1 MMNSQMKKTAA
12 AAAAVL
18 MACSVFAGCGEK
30 TTDNTDSTTTAAT
43 TKAADANADNGD
55 TAADET
61 TAAAAEAN
69 TDLSGTIKVLHH
81 RTDRDQDGTMAKLT
95 EGFNAIY
102 PNVTVEYQ
110 SFTNYVDDIAT
121 MLQSDNYG
129 DALMTPQAIKQAEL
143 PNFFE
148 SFGSFS
154 DLDSKYYW
162 LKDYVA
168 DGQVYALPTG
178 GTASGLLY
186 NKKVWSDAGIT
197 SLPTTTDE
205 FINCLQQIADNTDAI
220 PYYTNYAAGWT
231 IAQWQSLVLSAAGDA
246 EYNVKLLSEKNELFS
261 DGSPYDAVYG
271 TLFRIY
277 SNPALHEED
286 PSTTDWEGCKPAF
299 AQGKIGTMV
308 LGSWAISQFQ
318 EAAVN
323 AGEDPAN
330 VGFMPFP
337 NSVNGKLYSAS
348 SNDYMMSVNKNSANK
363 DAAMA
368 YVKWFCDDSGYAQN
382 EGMISGLK
390 GAAMPETLSA
400 FEDLGVELFVEAAYP
415 DDLVGKFDEIAKDSE
430 VDPWGDATTNFKVRM
445 AEAAFK
451 GEGEDAYKKIC
462 DDVNAA
468 WDASRDKIL
477 G

>member
-1 MMNSQMKKTAA
+1 MNSQMKKTAA
-12 AAAAVL
+12 AAVAVL
-18 MACSVFAGCGEK
+18 MACSVFAGCGS
-30 TTDNTDSTTTAAT
+30 NTDDTASTTAAT
-43 TKAADANADNGD
+43 TKAADAAADNSNDG
-55 TAADET
+55 AADT
-61 TAAAAEAN
+61 TEAAESNAE
-69 TDLSGTIKVLHH
+69 LSGTIKVLHH

-95 EGFNAIY
+95 EGFNALY

-110 SFTNYVDDIAT
+110 SFTDYANDITT
-121 MLQSDNYG
+121 MLQADNYG

-148 SFGSFS
+148 SFGSF
-154 DLDSKYYW
+154 DELDGRYYW

-168 DGQVYALPTG
+168 DGQVYALPTA

-186 NKKVWSDAGIT
+186 NKKVWADAGIT

-205 FINCLQQIADNTDAI
+205 FMDCLQKIADNTDAI

-231 IAQWQSLVLSAAGDA
+231 IAQWQSLVLSAAGDP
-246 EYNVKLLSEKNELFS
+246 EYNIKLLTEKQDLFS
-261 DGSPYDAVYG
+261 DGSPFDAVYR
-271 TLFRIY
+271 TLFDIY

-337 NSVNGKLYSAS
+337 NSVNGQLYSAS
-348 SNDYMMSVNKNSANK
+348 SNDYMMSVNKNSQNK

-368 YVKWFCDDSGYAQN
+368 YVRWFCDDSGFAQN

-390 GAAMPETLSA
+390 GAPMPETLSA
-400 FEDLGVELFVEAAYP
+400 FEDLGVELFVEAAFP
-415 DDLVGKFDEIAKDSE
+415 EDLIGKYDEIAKDSE

-468 WDASRDKIL
+468 WNASRDKIL

>member
-30 TTDNTDSTTTAAT
+30 TADNTDSTTTAAT

-61 TAAAAEAN
+61 TAAEAD

-129 DALMTPQAIKQAEL
+129 DALMTPQAIKQADL

-186 NKKVWSDAGIT
+186 NKKVWADAGIT

-231 IAQWQSLVLSAAGDA
+231 ITQWQSLVLSAAGDA

-286 PSTTDWEGCKPAF
+286 PSTTD
-299 AQGKIGTMV
+299 
-308 LGSWAISQFQ
+308 
-318 EAAVN
+318 
-323 AGEDPAN
+323 
-330 VGFMPFP
+330 
-337 NSVNGKLYSAS
+337 
-348 SNDYMMSVNKNSANK
+348 
-363 DAAMA
+363 
-368 YVKWFCDDSGYAQN
+368 
-382 EGMISGLK
+382 
-390 GAAMPETLSA
+390 
-400 FEDLGVELFVEAAYP
+400 
-415 DDLVGKFDEIAKDSE
+415 
-430 VDPWGDATTNFKVRM
+430 
-445 AEAAFK
+445 
-451 GEGEDAYKKIC
+451 
-462 DDVNAA
+462 
-468 WDASRDKIL
+468 
-477 G
+477 

>member
-1 MMNSQMKKTAA
+1 MNSKMKKTAA
-12 AAAAVL
+12 SAAALL
-18 MACSVFAGCGEK
+18 MACTMFAGCGNKPEGNDD
-30 TTDNTDSTTTAAT
+30 TGDAGAATTTTAA
-43 TKAADANADNGD
+43 ANNDNGGS
-55 TAADET
+55 DET
-61 TAAAAEAN
+61 TAPSSEGN
-69 TDLSGTIKVLHH
+69 SDLSGTIKVLHH

-95 EGFNAIY
+95 EGFNALY

-148 SFGSFS
+148 SFGSFEE
-154 DLDSKYYW
+154 LDSKYYW

-168 DGQVYALPTG
+168 DGQVYALPTA

-186 NKKVWSDAGIT
+186 NKKVWADAGIT
-197 SLPTTTDE
+197 NLPTTEAE
-205 FINCLQQIADNTDAI
+205 FMDCLGKIRDNTDAI

-231 IAQWQSLVLSAAGDA
+231 ISQWQSLVLSASGDP
-246 EYNVKLLSEKNELFS
+246 EYNVKLLTEKNDLFS
-261 DGSPYDAVYG
+261 EGSPFDSVYG
-271 TLFRIY
+271 VLFDIY
-277 SNPALHEED
+277 SDPTLHEED

-318 EAAVN
+318 EAATN

-337 NSVNGKLYSAS
+337 HSVDGKLYSAS
-348 SNDYMMSVNKNSANK
+348 ANDYMMSVNKNSQNK

-368 YVKWFCDDSGYAQN
+368 FVKWFCDDSGFAQN

-390 GAAMPETLSA
+390 GAPMPETLSA
-400 FEDLGVELFVEAAYP
+400 FEDLGVELFVEAAFP
-415 DDLVGKFDEIAKDSE
+415 ADLVGKYDEIAKDSE
-430 VDPWGDATTNFKVRM
+430 VDPWGDANTNFKVRM

-451 GEGEDAYKKIC
+451 GEGRDSYDKIC
-462 DDVNAA
+462 EEVNSA
-468 WDASRDKIL
+468 WNASRDKIL

>member
-1 MMNSQMKKTAA
+1 MNSQMKKTAA
-12 AAAAVL
+12 AAVAVL
-18 MACSVFAGCGEK
+18 MACSVFAGCGS
-30 TTDNTDSTTTAAT
+30 NTGDTASTTAAT
-43 TKAADANADNGD
+43 TTKAAD
-55 TAADET
+55 TAADNSNGGTADT
-61 TAAAAEAN
+61 TEAAEAN
-69 TDLSGTIKVLHH
+69 TELSGTIKVLHH

-95 EGFNAIY
+95 EGFNALY

-110 SFTNYVDDIAT
+110 SFTDYANDITT
-121 MLQSDNYG
+121 MLQADNYG

-148 SFGSFS
+148 SFGSF
-154 DLDSKYYW
+154 DELDSRYYW

-168 DGQVYALPTG
+168 DGQVYALPTA

-186 NKKVWSDAGIT
+186 NKKVWADAGIT

-205 FINCLQQIADNTDAI
+205 FMDCLRKIADNTDAI

-231 IAQWQSLVLSAAGDA
+231 IAQWQSLVLSAAGDP
-246 EYNVKLLSEKNELFS
+246 EYNIKLLTEKQDLFS
-261 DGSPYDAVYG
+261 DGSPFDAVYR
-271 TLFRIY
+271 TLFDIY

-337 NSVNGKLYSAS
+337 NSVNGQLYSAS
-348 SNDYMMSVNKNSANK
+348 SNDYMMSVNKNSQNK

-368 YVKWFCDDSGYAQN
+368 YVRWFCDDSGFAQN

-390 GAAMPETLSA
+390 GAPMPETLSA
-400 FEDLGVELFVEAAYP
+400 FEDLGVELFVEAAFP
-415 DDLVGKFDEIAKDSE
+415 EELVGKYDEIAKDSE

-462 DDVNAA
+462 DDTNAA
-468 WDASRDKIL
+468 WNASRDKIL

>member
-1 MMNSQMKKTAA
+1 MNSQMKKAA
-12 AAAAVL
+12 AASVAVL
-18 MACSVFAGCGEK
+18 MACSVFAGCGSS
-30 TTDNTDSTTTAAT
+30 TGDTATTTAAT
-43 TKAADANADNGD
+43 TKAADANTNSNDNATAD
-55 TAADET
+55 T
-61 TAAAAEAN
+61 TEAAEAN
-69 TDLSGTIKVLHH
+69 ADLSGTIKVLHH

-95 EGFNAIY
+95 EGFNALY

-110 SFTNYVDDIAT
+110 SFTDYANDITT
-121 MLQSDNYG
+121 MIQADNYG

-148 SFGSFS
+148 SFGSF
-154 DLDSKYYW
+154 DELDSRYYW

-168 DGQVYALPTG
+168 DGQVYALPTA

-186 NKKVWSDAGIT
+186 NKKVWADAGIT

-205 FINCLQQIADNTDAI
+205 FMDCLQKIADNTDAI

-231 IAQWQSLVLSAAGDA
+231 IAQWQSLVLSASGDP
-246 EYNVKLLSEKNELFS
+246 EYNIKLLTEKQDLFS
-261 DGSPYDAVYG
+261 DGSPFDAVYS
-271 TLFRIY
+271 TLFNIY

-323 AGEDPAN
+323 VGEDPAN

-348 SNDYMMSVNKNSANK
+348 SNDYMMSVNKNSQNK

-368 YVKWFCDDSGYAQN
+368 YVKWFCDDSGFAQN

-390 GAAMPETLSA
+390 GAPMPETLSA
-400 FEDLGVELFVEAAYP
+400 FEDLGVELFVEAAFP
-415 DDLVGKFDEIAKDSE
+415 EELVGKYDEIAKDSE

-468 WDASRDKIL
+468 WNASRDKIL